1 MLGCPHLPDL
11 REIFIV
17 RLGDE
22 LPDDLGFRGSKLL
35 DELLELG
42 L

>member
-1 MLGCPHLPDL
+1 VHGCPHLPI

-17 RLGDE
+17 GLEDE
-22 LPDDLGFRGSKLL
+22 LSDNVGFRGSKLL